1 LLRWVV
7 VSLAAVAL
15 AGCNG
20 SSQHYTAEQKAAIVQ
35 AKAKV
40 LATGYTLDRVTKIVL
55 VRGSDTWHIEGRASS
70 AKFGHACVVL
80 NGVGSTSPWLGI
92 KDCQ

>member
-15 AGCNG
+15 TGCNG

-35 AKAKV
+35 AKAKG

-55 VRGSDTWHIEGRASS
+55 PTVRGSDAWHIEGTASS
-70 AKFGHACVVL
+70 AKFGHACVAL
-80 NGVGSTSPWLGI
+80 NGVGATPVWMA
-92 KDCQ
+92 